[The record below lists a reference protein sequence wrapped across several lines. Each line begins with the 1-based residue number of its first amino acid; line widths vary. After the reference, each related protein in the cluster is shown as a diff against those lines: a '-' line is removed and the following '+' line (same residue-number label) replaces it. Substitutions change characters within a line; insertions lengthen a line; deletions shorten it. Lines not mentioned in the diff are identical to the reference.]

1 MDVNELSSI
10 PLFDGLSDKELGGIA
25 PLFDVVD
32 VEPGKELALKDRLGH
47 EFFILLEGEC
57 QVQYGDRAPRALNA
71 GEFFGEI
78 SLLESER
85 RTVTVVASTPVKLA
99 VTTGA
104 NLRTIAI
111 RNDAIDRRL
120 RSAIE
125 EHRARDAAA
134 SS

>member
-1 MDVNELSSI
+1 MDASELSTI
-10 PLFDGLSDKELGGIA
+10 PLFDGLSDTELGGIA

-47 EFFILLEGEC
+47 EFFILLDGEC
-57 QVQYGDRAPRALNA
+57 QVQYGDRAPRPLNA
-71 GEFFGEI
+71 GDFFGEI
-78 SLLESER
+78 ALLDSDR
-85 RTVTVVASTPVKLA
+85 RTVTVVATSPARLA

-120 RSAIE
+120 RAAIE